1 MAATHTIVAEGLTP
15 AAVRLDSGDLN
26 QLSREVRRVLDLGG
40 RAQTRIVASGDL
52 DEHRVAALVAAGAPI
67 DGFGVGTALSTSQDA
82 PSLSG
87 VYKLVEMTRDGRN
100 IPTAK
105 RSPLK

>member
-15 AAVRLDSGDLN
+15 GAVRLDSGDLN

-67 DGFGVGTALSTSQDA
+67 DGFGVGTALSTSRVVRWGA
-82 PSLSG
+82 AWP
-87 VYKLVEMTRDGRN
+87 
-100 IPTAK
+100 
-105 RSPLK
+105 